1 MKNYIE
7 DRCTRLSF
15 CSSKVLKEAATAIKT
30 RRKSSSIDFLVH
42 EMNSAVQDLHDALKS
57 LPNIE
62 DNADRDGEKIESL
75 KKELLIVEIL
85 PLGTFV
91 TLLIETAARI
101 EETIGEVD
109 KLATMAEFKTQ
120 KEKKL
125 KEKEL
130 IEIPCTNS
138 QDQEAMKNLER
149 V

>member
-1 MKNYIE
+1 
-7 DRCTRLSF
+7 
-15 CSSKVLKEAATAIKT
+15 
-30 RRKSSSIDFLVH
+30 
-42 EMNSAVQDLHDALKS
+42 MNSAVQDLNDALKS

-125 KEKEL
+125 KENEL
-130 IEIPCTNS
+130 IETPCTNS
-138 QDQEAMKNLER
+138 QDQEAMKTLER